1 MNEKYDSLLEI
12 AVAIMKRKKKP
23 QTIESL
29 IDEVFARK
37 GIEKNDQDIAQFEV
51 DFMLSGYFVYYG
63 EDEDNKK
70 QLWDLK
76 ERQKSSYLDKDAG
89 VAELNE
95 YDEEAESN
103 ALGNDINYADTSVGE
118 YLNDDEDVE
127 KTDEE
132 DDIKEELGLVGV
144 DTDTSEMDSE
154 EMSSSDYFNEEDED
168 EINEEEDEDDIEE
181 ALRKQRKNK

>member
-37 GIEKNDQDIAQFEV
+37 GIEKNEQDIAQFEV
-51 DFMLSGYFVYYG
+51 DFMLSGYFVYFG

-103 ALGNDINYADTSVGE
+103 ALGNDNTYADTNVGD
-118 YLNDDEDVE
+118 YLNDDDDVE

-132 DDIKEELGLVGV
+132 DIKEELGLVGV

-154 EMSSSDYFNEEDED
+154 EMSSSDYFDDSDEE
-168 EINEEEDEDDIEE
+168 EINEDEEEDDIEE